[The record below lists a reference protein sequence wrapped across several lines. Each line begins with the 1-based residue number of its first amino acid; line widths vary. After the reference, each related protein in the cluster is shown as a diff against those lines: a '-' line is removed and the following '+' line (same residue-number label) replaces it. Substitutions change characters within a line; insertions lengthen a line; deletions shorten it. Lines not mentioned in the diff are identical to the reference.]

1 MIVFSVCLPKI
12 SYIIPKNQN
21 RTQNRTEHENLD
33 LLQNRTEQNMDQNF
47 FTERRTEQNTKNYL
61 FFHPCGIHLRYK
73 TGRKTFFVCKYEKVS
88 LLNYFSDVD
97 RFCEIYSRQDIPDSG
112 TRYRTSK
119 KIGVRWKHHQL
130 YNWISSARTEMIIL
144 GVLGNEDFIHRN
156 NKWIKLIK

>member
-1 MIVFSVCLPKI
+1 MMRSKILPLPVKW
-12 SYIIPKNQN
+12 IIKWIIQEEI
-21 RTQNRTEHENLD
+21 RGSFG
-33 LLQNRTEQNMDQNF
+33 DQNLLKPYQPSPILLI
-47 FTERRTEQNTKNYL
+47 RKIVIVPR
-61 FFHPCGIHLRYK
+61 HLRYK
-73 TGRKTFFVCKYEKVS
+73 TGRKTFFVCKYKKVS

-119 KIGVRWKHHQL
+119 IGVRWKHRQL